1 MKNSTLWYISSSV
14 GVIWNI
20 VSVHKLLDKRNQS
33 REIQWWLTWILKK
46 LHGWFLLSQCLM
58 VAGKLRRDETLSVR
72 YFLGCCLYTALVN
85 CRRRLT
91 ENAFQK
97 WYWNYEPSI
106 TRTGAFNKKWINLQN
121 VCGMLSQNVVE
132 AGMRHEHTVA
142 DTYSPQNLVTFI
154 LRAYYIIWLVSAG
167 LAHPVI
173 FKVRIIFDS
182 RRQPVVETSNVGT
195 RTHF

>member
-1 MKNSTLWYISSSV
+1 MNIEEVTWVISS
-14 GVIWNI
+14 
-20 VSVHKLLDKRNQS
+20 QPM
-33 REIQWWLTWILKK
+33 
-46 LHGWFLLSQCLM
+46 LHGRRKTQKRWNAFSPLLSRMLPLHSSCKLSAQINWKCLSK
-58 VAGKLRRDETLSVR
+58 VILELRTFDQKDR
-72 YFLGCCLYTALVN
+72 C
-85 CRRRLT
+85 
-91 ENAFQK
+91 FQWK
-97 WYWNYEPSI
+97 MDH
-106 TRTGAFNKKWINLQN
+106 LQN

-132 AGMRHEHTVA
+132 VGMRHVHTVA
-142 DTYSPQNLVTFI
+142 DTYSSQNLVTFI

>member
-1 MKNSTLWYISSSV
+1 MAWFEILCLCTNYWTKGTSSEKYNDNLHEYWRSYTGDFFSANASWSPENSEEMK
-14 GVIWNI
+14 
-20 VSVHKLLDKRNQS
+20 R
-33 REIQWWLTWILKK
+33 
-46 LHGWFLLSQCLM
+46 
-58 VAGKLRRDETLSVR
+58 SVR
-72 YFLGCCLYTALVN
+72 NFLGCCLYTALVK

-97 WYWNYEPSI
+97 WYWKYEPSI
-106 TRTGAFNKKWINLQN
+106 KRTGAFNEKWINLQN

>member
-1 MKNSTLWYISSSV
+1 MGDFFSANASWSPE
-14 GVIWNI
+14 N
-20 VSVHKLLDKRNQS
+20 
-33 REIQWWLTWILKK
+33 
-46 LHGWFLLSQCLM
+46 
-58 VAGKLRRDETLSVR
+58 SVR
-72 YFLGCCLYTALVN
+72 YFLGCWLYTALVK

-97 WYWNYEPSI
+97 WYWKYEPSI
-106 TRTGAFNKKWINLQN
+106 KRTGAFNEKWINLQN

-182 RRQPVVETSNVGT
+182 RRQPVVETSNIGT